1 MAMGGGLDCMGVFN
15 WRGNERG
22 LREEAVAGVFDA
34 LDGGLKEEGAE
45 GRENSQRRAID
56 STREVLEV
64 GGRADVWG
72 PTVSQRKRKR
82 KKKKGRGGCWAAA
95 VGRAGSGGPQVR
107 RKKNAACPA
116 AGRGGIGGG
125 EGSGPVM
132 ECLGLFSFLFF
143 LFFFNSISNL
153 FQTLLNSN
161 LLHLFKFKS

>member
-1 MAMGGGLDCMGVFN
+1 MGVFN

-82 KKKKGRGGCWAAA
+82 KKKKKGRGGCWAAA

-116 AGRGGIGGG
+116 AGRGGIVEVREVGR
-125 EGSGPVM
+125 
-132 ECLGLFSFLFF
+132 
-143 LFFFNSISNL
+143 
-153 FQTLLNSN
+153 
-161 LLHLFKFKS
+161 